1 MVAPAAAPSAPPPTP
16 ADNDENDN
24 NDEKADAPPAASAAV
39 STRSII
45 DLIGHNGSPN
55 DDGTKPQ
62 RAVALAVPPGA
73 ALFDAPS
80 YTRSKAENMAPVK
93 TEPSPN
99 EPPNAIRNNNRA
111 SGEAG
116 QPSPAAA

>member
-1 MVAPAAAPSAPPPTP
+1 MTVTEA
-16 ADNDENDN
+16 
-24 NDEKADAPPAASAAV
+24 
-39 STRSII
+39 
-45 DLIGHNGSPN
+45 
-55 DDGTKPQ
+55 Q

-73 ALFDAPS
+73 VLFRAPR
-80 YTRSKAENMAPVK
+80 YRRSEAENMAPVK

-111 SGEAG
+111 NGEAG